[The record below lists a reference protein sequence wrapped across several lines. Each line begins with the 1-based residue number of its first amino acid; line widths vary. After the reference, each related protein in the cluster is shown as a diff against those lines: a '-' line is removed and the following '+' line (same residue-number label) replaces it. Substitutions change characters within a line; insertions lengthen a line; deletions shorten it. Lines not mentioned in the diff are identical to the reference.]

1 MSIENPHAGVC
12 ISALDV
18 IFFQHFYQCLENC
31 KLTTN
36 EVSKKY
42 KRCPGNYWSEQYSQK
57 QKLLRKLTHVRLVLV
72 LSLKISEDFFHLSS
86 SVSLTPPHCIF
97 GFLINTVI
105 LLPARCLM
113 SSLCSK
119 YTSLL
124 QTWLLGYISTKKI
137 PSHSHSEGNY
147 HYLAISI
154 VLHFPYFH
162 IGIVSSN
169 LPFGSGP
176 RPLLVPRLF
185 SGVVTRS
192 KHWQGLLSVL
202 TVWVDGFQGQNP
214 YLGLH
219 YISAHTN
226 SLCKSVLFLL
236 SLTSFNGYS
245 SDNQIQCTWSETCI
259 SLPVI
264 TTSNIHP
271 HSYLFSWSVLHS
283 LFTQMIT
290 WTYLSTLASPQASYP
305 ALVHQ

>member
-1 MSIENPHAGVC
+1 MP
-12 ISALDV
+12 
-18 IFFQHFYQCLENC
+18 
-31 KLTTN
+31 
-36 EVSKKY
+36 
-42 KRCPGNYWSEQYSQK
+42 W
-57 QKLLRKLTHVRLVLV
+57 KLLKWAVQ
-72 LSLKISEDFFHLSS
+72 SETKTSKEADPCQIGFSTQFEDLWRFFHLSS

-226 SLCKSVLFLL
+226 SLCKSVFFLL